1 MGNVIP
7 CIHISVN
14 AIRQILLFGLVS
26 FSFSSAGQASLDSLG
41 SEDYILNARAY
52 KKGVYRTFEEF
63 KYNQPS
69 IVDDYVIGKKAIWVT
84 NKNSGKHKKLKSDQT
99 WGYSDGSRIF
109 VKRNKFNEL
118 VEKGRYCYFKERGTR
133 FFYAITPI
141 PFMIVPIPTPYNDEV
156 IINFNTGH
164 RYRLTKKLMKEI
176 LETDDSEL
184 LAMFQTEQ
192 NKKKKFFDYIVKYND
207 RNASRIK

>member
-1 MGNVIP
+1 MVKVIQR
-7 CIHISVN
+7 
-14 AIRQILLFGLVS
+14 AITSIRSTKDIFLFGLVIS
-26 FSFSSAGQASLDSLG
+26 SFSSPCQSLDSLG
-41 SEDYILNARAY
+41 SAAYILNANAY

-69 IVDDYVIGKKAIWVT
+69 IVDDYVVGKKAIWVT
-84 NKNSGKHKKLKSDQT
+84 NKNNGRHKKLKNDET
-99 WGYSDGSRIF
+99 WGYSDGARIF

-141 PFMIVPIPTPYNDEV
+141 PFMIVPIPTPYEDEL

-176 LETDDSEL
+176 LEADDHEL
-184 LAMFQTEQ
+184 LAMFQVER
-192 NKKKKFFDYIVKYND
+192 NKAKKFYDYIVKYNE
-207 RNASRIK
+207 RNAARIK